1 MQLSPLRRV
10 VGSDIPE
17 PMDSTRKHRL
27 AAHAFTLVLAACG
40 AAHTPAVPS
49 GAACER
55 QLAVT
60 RAGDSFQWIGGP
72 SALIERG
79 GLRVITDP
87 MLGPRGAQ
95 AFVLPK
101 HPSSGQPDA
110 AISRYTALPPV
121 DLEHLDAILLSH
133 THADHLDAAAKA
145 KLPKNLPL
153 VVAAAGAE
161 AMRAAGF
168 TDVRPLDW
176 GETLSIEARG
186 TTLAVRAM
194 PAHHSGDPDL
204 DREIGRGNGYVLA
217 WRDARGIYRV
227 YWTGDAVLSEE
238 TKNLTDRVGYIDLLL
253 PHLGGVGGDG
263 PRGLRTM
270 DAEQALE
277 LVRRVKPA
285 LVIPIHHTTFGHY
298 REPIEALEQRAIE
311 SGQGARF
318 LFLREGERV
327 GLPPA

>member
-1 MQLSPLRRV
+1 MKPQPRL
-10 VGSDIPE
+10 
-17 PMDSTRKHRL
+17 MHRL
-27 AAHAFTLVLAACG
+27 AAQAFTLALAACG
-40 AAHTPAVPS
+40 AAHMPAARCADAGEQQVA
-49 GAACER
+49 GAR
-55 QLAVT
+55 V
-60 RAGDSFQWIGGP
+60 GNSFQWLGGP
-72 SALIERG
+72 TALIERG

-87 MLGPRGAQ
+87 MLGPRGPQ

-110 AISRYTALPPV
+110 AISRYTAPPPA
-121 DLEHLDAILLSH
+121 DLAHLDAILISH
-133 THADHLDAAAKA
+133 THADHVDATAKA
-145 KLPKNLPL
+145 QLPKNVPL

-186 TTLAVRAM
+186 TTLEVRAV
-194 PAHHSGDPDL
+194 PAHHSGDPEL

-217 WRDARGIYRV
+217 WRDARGSYRV

-238 TKNLTDRVGYIDLLL
+238 TKNLTDQVGHIDLLL

-270 DAEQALE
+270 DAEQAIE
-277 LVRRVKPA
+277 LVRRVNPA
-285 LVIPIHHTTFGHY
+285 RVIPIHHTTFGHY
-298 REPIEALEQRAIE
+298 REPIEALEQRALE
-311 SGQGARF
+311 SGLSARF
-318 LFLREGERV
+318 LFLREGNTVSLSR
-327 GLPPA
+327 P